1 MDYQEV
7 REKCKAIEQQIKD
20 AVVAIGGDMDSSTNG
35 GVWVY
40 LDVDSY
46 HGCNYAHDNRYGKK
60 FFVSVSV
67 GNYGK
72 KKMFKKDPLPIAE
85 IAQYIKDYIEQR
97 KVVVAGENAREE
109 ARKANEKTAD
119 ELKAKY
125 NLNWGLVEGRS
136 EGMSIHL
143 TRLTPANAESLL
155 KCLIENCPLGTL
167 SIIQDSRHWGNPN
180 CGA

>member
-20 AVVAIGGDMDSSTNG
+20 AVVAIGGDMDSKTNG
-35 GVWVY
+35 GVYVC

-46 HGCNYAHDNRYGKK
+46 HGYNYAYGKK
-60 FFVSVSV
+60 FFVAV
-67 GNYGK
+67 GNSE

-85 IAQYIKDYIEQR
+85 IAQYIKDYIERR

-125 NLNWGLVEGRS
+125 NLNWGIVEGRS

-155 KCLIENCPLGTL
+155 KCLMENCPLGTL
-167 SIIQDSRHWGNPN
+167 SIIVKKG
-180 CGA
+180 